1 MAEALETR
9 SFELVEN
16 SNDLLAIVSHE
27 LRTPI
32 TVILGWVE
40 LLSQQVSDHAIIPQ
54 AVEVIKRNAQAQQSL
69 IDELLDYSRIT
80 ANKFTLTSR
89 PVSLRS
95 IIRAAIE
102 DLAPIARE
110 KSIETEMDLGSS
122 EDVIGSSEDVIGS
135 SDDVIG
141 SSEDVILGD
150 SLRLHQVFTNLL
162 TNAIKFS
169 ERGGKIKVKLETRH
183 GYHTIV
189 VSDRGEGISPKSI
202 PFVFDRYL
210 QAERRGRPDGLGLGL
225 TIARHIIELHGG
237 TIEASSRG
245 KGYGAIFTVQLPTS
259 LLPTSL
265 KDDNRNDGL
274 TPTMG

>member
-9 SFELVEN
+9 SIELVEN

-40 LLSQQVSDHAIIPQ
+40 LLSQLSNHAIIPQ
-54 AVEVIKRNAQAQQSL
+54 AVGVIKRNAQAQQRL
-69 IDELLDYSRIT
+69 IDELLDYSRIA
-80 ANKFTLTSR
+80 ANKFSLTSR

-95 IIRAAIE
+95 IIKAAIE

-122 EDVIGSSEDVIGS
+122 EDVI
-135 SDDVIG
+135 
-141 SSEDVILGD
+141 LGD
-150 SLRLHQVFTNLL
+150 SLRLHQVFTNLF

-169 ERGGKIKVKLETRH
+169 DRGGKIKVKLDTRH
-183 GYHTIV
+183 GYHNIV

-245 KGYGAIFTVQLPTS
+245 KGHGAVFTVQLPIRDERS
-259 LLPTSL
+259 LVSREGWQERCL
-265 KDDNRNDGL
+265 
-274 TPTMG
+274 

>member
-9 SFELVEN
+9 SIELVEN

-40 LLSQQVSDHAIIPQ
+40 LLSQQLSNHAIVPP
-54 AVEVIKRNAQAQQSL
+54 AVEVIKRNAQAQQRL
-69 IDELLDYSRIT
+69 IDELLDYSRIA
-80 ANKFTLTSR
+80 ANKFSLTSR

-95 IIRAAIE
+95 IIKAALE

-122 EDVIGSSEDVIGS
+122 EDVIR
-135 SDDVIG
+135 
-141 SSEDVILGD
+141 GD

-169 ERGGKIKVKLETRH
+169 DRGGKIKVKLETRH
-183 GYHTIV
+183 GYHNIV
-189 VSDRGEGISPKSI
+189 VSDTGEGIGPKSI

-210 QAERRGRPDGLGLGL
+210 QGERRGRPDGLGLGL

-245 KGYGAIFTVQLPTS
+245 KGFGAVFTVQLPTS
-259 LLPTSL
+259 P
-265 KDDNRNDGL
+265 KDDNPSDGL
-274 TPTMG
+274 TDLPQLSPPTERRESRSLRDA

>member
-1 MAEALETR
+1 MAEALDTT
-9 SFELVEN
+9 SIELVES

-40 LLSQQVSDHAIIPQ
+40 LLSQQLSNHAIIPR
-54 AVEVIKRNAQAQQSL
+54 AVEVIKRNAQAQERL
-69 IDELLDYSRIT
+69 IDELLDYSRIA
-80 ANKFTLTSR
+80 ANKFALTSR

-95 IIRAAIE
+95 IIKAAVE
-102 DLAPIARE
+102 DLALIARE
-110 KSIETEMDLGSS
+110 KSIETEIDL
-122 EDVIGSSEDVIGS
+122 DS
-135 SDDVIG
+135 SD
-141 SSEDVILGD
+141 DVILGD

-169 ERGGKIKVKLETRH
+169 GRDGKIKVKLETSN
-183 GYHTIV
+183 GYHKIV
-189 VSDRGEGISPKSI
+189 VSDKGGGISAKSI

-210 QAERRGRPDGLGLGL
+210 QEKRRGRPDGLGLGL

-245 KGYGAIFTVQLPTS
+245 KGYGAVFTVQLP
-259 LLPTSL
+259 SL
-265 KDDNRNDGL
+265 KDATPLIRILRNKAG
-274 TPTMG
+274 T

>member
-9 SFELVEN
+9 SIELVEN

-40 LLSQQVSDHAIIPQ
+40 LLSQQLSNHAIIPP
-54 AVEVIKRNAQAQQSL
+54 AVEVIKRNAQAQQRL
-69 IDELLDYSRIT
+69 IDELLDYSRIA
-80 ANKFTLTSR
+80 ANKFSLTSR

-95 IIRAAIE
+95 IVKAAIE

-110 KSIETEMDLGSS
+110 KSIETEMDL
-122 EDVIGSSEDVIGS
+122 
-135 SDDVIG
+135 G

-169 ERGGKIKVKLETRH
+169 DREGKIKVKLETSN
-183 GYHTIV
+183 GYQNIV

-202 PFVFDRYL
+202 RFVFDRYR
-210 QAERRGRPDGLGLGL
+210 QAERRGRLEGLGLGL

-245 KGYGAIFTVQLPTS
+245 KGYGAVFTVQLPTN
-259 LLPTSL
+259 L
-265 KDDNRNDGL
+265 KDDNQNDGL
-274 TPTMG
+274 MRQLCYYPN

>member
-1 MAEALETR
+1 MAEALEAR
-9 SFELVEN
+9 PIELFEN

-40 LLSQQVSDHAIIPQ
+40 LLSRQLSNHAIIPR
-54 AVEVIKRNAQAQQSL
+54 AVEVIKRNAEAQERL
-69 IDELLDYSRIT
+69 IDELLEYSQ
-80 ANKFTLTSR
+80 FSLTSR

-95 IIRAAIE
+95 IIKAAIE

-110 KSIETEMDLGSS
+110 KSIETEIDL
-122 EDVIGSSEDVIGS
+122 D
-135 SDDVIG
+135 

-169 ERGGKIKVKLETRH
+169 NREGKVKVKLETRN
-183 GYHTIV
+183 GYHNIV
-189 VSDRGEGISPKSI
+189 VSDTGEGISPQSI

-210 QAERRGRPDGLGLGL
+210 QAERRGRPDGPELGL

-237 TIEASSRG
+237 TIEASSQG
-245 KGYGAIFTVQLPTS
+245 KAYGAAFTVQLPTRPVS
-259 LLPTSL
+259 
-265 KDDNRNDGL
+265 
-274 TPTMG
+274 

>member
-9 SFELVEN
+9 SIELVEN

-32 TVILGWVE
+32 TAILGWVE
-40 LLSQQVSDHAIIPQ
+40 LLGQQLNNHAIIPQ
-54 AVEVIKRNAQAQQSL
+54 AVEVIKRNAQAQQRL
-69 IDELLDYSRIT
+69 IDELLDYSRI
-80 ANKFTLTSR
+80 AAKFSLTSR

-95 IIRAAIE
+95 IIKAAIE
-102 DLAPIARE
+102 DLSPIARE
-110 KSIETEMDLGSS
+110 KSIETEVDL
-122 EDVIGSSEDVIGS
+122 
-135 SDDVIG
+135 G

-169 ERGGKIKVKLETRH
+169 DRGGKIKVKLETRDGRH
-183 GYHTIV
+183 NIV
-189 VSDRGEGISPKSI
+189 VSDSGEGISPKSI

-245 KGYGAIFTVQLPTS
+245 KGYGAVFTVQLPTRVE
-259 LLPTSL
+259 L
-265 KDDNRNDGL
+265 KVDEE
-274 TPTMG
+274 

>member
-1 MAEALETR
+1 MAEGLETR
-9 SFELVEN
+9 SIELVEN

-27 LRTPI
+27 LRTPV

-40 LLSQQVSDHAIIPQ
+40 LLGQQLSNHAIIPR
-54 AVEVIKRNAQAQQSL
+54 AVEVIKRNAQAQERL
-69 IDELLDYSRIT
+69 IDELFDYSRIA
-80 ANKFTLTSR
+80 ANKFSLTRR

-95 IIRAAIE
+95 IIKAAIE
-102 DLAPIARE
+102 DLAPIAGE

-122 EDVIGSSEDVIGS
+122 D
-135 SDDVIG
+135 
-141 SSEDVILGD
+141 DVILGD

-169 ERGGKIKVKLETRH
+169 DREGTIKVKLETRN
-183 GYHTIV
+183 GYHNIV
-189 VSDRGEGISPKSI
+189 VSDRGEGISPRSI

-225 TIARHIIELHGG
+225 AIARHIIELHGG

-245 KGYGAIFTVQLPTS
+245 KGYGAVFTVRLPTR
-259 LLPTSL
+259 LR
-265 KDDNRNDGL
+265 DDNPSDRQTRFAN
-274 TPTMG
+274 T

>member
-9 SFELVEN
+9 SIELVEN

-32 TVILGWVE
+32 TAILGWVE
-40 LLSQQVSDHAIIPQ
+40 LLRQQMSDQAIIPR
-54 AVEVIKRNAQAQQSL
+54 AVEVIKRNAQAQQRL
-69 IDELLDYSRIT
+69 IDELLDYSRIG
-80 ANKFTLTSR
+80 ANKFSLTSR
-89 PVSLRS
+89 PISLRS
-95 IIRAAIE
+95 IIEAAIE

-110 KSIETEMDLGSS
+110 KSIETEMDL
-122 EDVIGSSEDVIGS
+122 
-135 SDDVIG
+135 G

-169 ERGGKIKVKLETRH
+169 DRGGKIKVKLETSH
-183 GYHTIV
+183 GYHKIV
-189 VSDRGEGISPKSI
+189 VSDRGEGISPQSI

-210 QAERRGRPDGLGLGL
+210 QEERRGRLEGLGLGL

-245 KGYGAIFTVQLPTS
+245 KGYGAIFTVQLPTRPLS
-259 LLPTSL
+259 
-265 KDDNRNDGL
+265 
-274 TPTMG
+274 

>member
-9 SFELVEN
+9 SIELVEN

-40 LLSQQVSDHAIIPQ
+40 LLSRQLNNHAIIPQ
-54 AVEVIKRNAQAQQSL
+54 AVEVIKRNAQAQQRL
-69 IDELLDYSRIT
+69 IDELLDYSRIAT
-80 ANKFTLTSR
+80 TKFSLTSR

-95 IIRAAIE
+95 IIKGAIE

-110 KSIETEMDLGSS
+110 QSIETEMDL
-122 EDVIGSSEDVIGS
+122 
-135 SDDVIG
+135 G

-169 ERGGKIKVKLETRH
+169 DRGGQIKVMLETRH
-183 GYHTIV
+183 GCHNVV

-210 QAERRGRPDGLGLGL
+210 QAERRGKTDGLGLGL
-225 TIARHIIELHGG
+225 AIARHIIELHGG
-237 TIEASSRG
+237 RIEASSRG
-245 KGYGAIFTVQLPTS
+245 KGYGAVFTVQLPA
-259 LLPTSL
+259 SL
-265 KDDNRNDGL
+265 KDDN
-274 TPTMG
+274 PAMG

>member
-9 SFELVEN
+9 SIELVEN

-40 LLSQQVSDHAIIPQ
+40 LLSQHLSDYAIIPA
-54 AVEVIKRNAQAQQSL
+54 AVEVIKRNAQAQQRL
-69 IDELLDYSRIT
+69 IDDLLEYSRIA
-80 ANKFTLTSR
+80 ANKFSLTSR

-95 IIRAAIE
+95 IIKDAIE

-110 KSIETEMDLGSS
+110 KSIETEMDL
-122 EDVIGSSEDVIGS
+122 
-135 SDDVIG
+135 G

-169 ERGGKIKVKLETRH
+169 DRGGKIKVKLETSH
-183 GYHTIV
+183 GYHEIV
-189 VSDRGEGISPKSI
+189 VIDSGEGISPKSI

-210 QAERRGRPDGLGLGL
+210 QAEQRGRPDGLVLGL

-237 TIEASSRG
+237 TIEASSLG
-245 KGYGAIFTVQLPTS
+245 KVYGAVFTVQLPTS
-259 LLPTSL
+259 L
-265 KDDNRNDGL
+265 KDDNPSDGL
-274 TPTMG
+274 TRFANTKRPPTERRERRSLRRGQ

>member
-9 SFELVEN
+9 SIELVEN

-40 LLSQQVSDHAIIPQ
+40 LLSQQLSDHAIIPQ

-69 IDELLDYSRIT
+69 IDELLDYSRIA
-80 ANKFTLTSR
+80 ANKFSLTSR

-95 IIRAAIE
+95 IIKAAIE
-102 DLAPIARE
+102 DLSPIARE

-122 EDVIGSSEDVIGS
+122 EDVI
-135 SDDVIG
+135 
-141 SSEDVILGD
+141 LGD
-150 SLRLHQVFTNLL
+150 SLRLHQVFTNLF

-169 ERGGKIKVKLETRH
+169 DRGGKIKVKLETRH
-183 GYHTIV
+183 GYHNIV

-245 KGYGAIFTVQLPTS
+245 KGYGAVFTLQ
-259 LLPTSL
+259 LPTSL
-265 KDDNRNDGL
+265 KDDSPSDGL
-274 TPTMG
+274 ARLPKLSPPTERRERRSLRRGQ

>member
-9 SFELVEN
+9 STKLVEN

-40 LLSQQVSDHAIIPQ
+40 LLSQQLSNHAIIPQ
-54 AVEVIKRNAQAQQSL
+54 AVEVIKRNAEAQERL
-69 IDELLDYSRIT
+69 VDELLDYSRIT
-80 ANKFTLTSR
+80 ANKFSLTSR

-95 IIRAAIE
+95 IIKDAIE

-110 KSIETEMDLGSS
+110 KSIETEVDLGSS
-122 EDVIGSSEDVIGS
+122 ED
-135 SDDVIG
+135 

-169 ERGGKIKVKLETRH
+169 GREGKIKVKLETSN
-183 GYHTIV
+183 GYHNIV

-245 KGYGAIFTVQLPTS
+245 KGYGAVFTVQLPTG
-259 LLPTSL
+259 LR
-265 KDDNRNDGL
+265 DDNRSDVL
-274 TPTMG
+274 TRFANTKQPTERRERGSLRRGQ